1 MFGKKAGF
9 FHLND
14 IEKLDFSLNQLIF
27 FFYFIM
33 MLFFY
38 VFLFFILSPRF
49 FLQSFKLIL
58 NVSSFDFRI
67 FECLILL
74 RK

>member
-1 MFGKKAGF
+1 MSLSMFGKKAGF

-38 VFLFFILSPRF
+38 VFLFFILSP
-49 FLQSFKLIL
+49 LIL